1 LPAKPAEEMI
11 SNNWKIFCAFV
22 VKEARHI
29 VRDRRTMLILFGM
42 PVVMMLL
49 FGFAITTDVR
59 NVQMVVV
66 SSSMDN
72 STRKIVDRL
81 NASEYFDVT
90 RFVDTPAEAEQL
102 MRQQQAEIAVC
113 FAPNFAERQYKG
125 GARVQIILDCAD
137 PNMAVQRA
145 NYASAIIAHAVSI
158 KPVGGSPQIFTKL
171 LYNPQMRSAYNF
183 VPGIMGMLLML
194 ICAMMTSISIAREK
208 ERGNMEVLLVSPVR
222 PLVIILTKAVPY
234 MVLSLVILVAI
245 LLISYFLLDVPLS
258 GSIIAIFT
266 VSLIYIL
273 VSLSLGLLISSVAQT
288 QMVAMLFSGAV
299 LIMPC
304 LLLSG
309 MIYPVESMPDVLHWI
324 ANVIPARWYVQAM
337 RKLMIMGTGI
347 GMVAQETLILVMM
360 AVVLVGLT
368 LKTFKERL

>member
-1 LPAKPAEEMI
+1 MTNSL
-11 SNNWKIFCAFV
+11 KIFSAFV
-22 VKEARHI
+22 VKETKHI
-29 VRDRRTMLILFGM
+29 LRDRRTMLILFGM

-49 FGFAITTDVR
+49 FGFAISTDVR
-59 NVQMVVV
+59 NVQLVVV
-66 SSSMDN
+66 SSSQDN
-72 STRKIVDRL
+72 TTRKIIDRL

-90 RFVDTPAEAEQL
+90 RVAATPEEAERM
-102 MRQQQAEIAVC
+102 MRNQEAEIAIC
-113 FAPNFAERQYKG
+113 FAPNFAAKQYKG
-125 GARVQIILDCAD
+125 GAHVQIICDCAD

-145 NYASAIIAHAVSI
+145 NYASFIIAQEANV
-158 KPVGGSPQIFTKL
+158 KGFGANAQVFTKL

-208 ERGNMEVLLVSPVR
+208 ERGNMEILLVSPVR

-234 MVLSLVILVAI
+234 MLLSFVILIAI
-245 LLISYFLLDVPLS
+245 LLISHYLLDVPLS
-258 GSIIAIFT
+258 GSIIAILA

-288 QMVAMLFSGAV
+288 QMIAMLFSGAV

-337 RKLMIMGTGI
+337 RKLMIMGTGFA
-347 GMVAQETLILVMM
+347 MVMRETTILLAM
-360 AVVLVGLT
+360 ALVLMGIT